1 MTRRSSPAS
10 ARISRRDMLKLMVGV
25 GASCACRRPLA
36 QATRTQFNRTIPSS
50 GETIPAIGL
59 GTSQTFDVGPAPKD
73 RSKVKEVLRLFVE
86 HGGTMIDSSPMY
98 GRAEGVVGD
107 LSEELGIQDELFLAT
122 KVWTRGRR
130 AGIQQME
137 ESMRLL
143 KTEQIDLMQVHNL
156 VDTQTH
162 LKTLQEWKAQERIRY
177 IGITHY
183 RVDAFDALEKV
194 IKQNNLDYVQLNYSI
209 VTREAEQRL
218 LPLCADRGVAVL
230 VNRPFEDGDLFRL
243 VGGEKLP
250 AWAAEVDCQSW
261 AQFFLKFILS
271 HPAVTNV
278 IPATSKPKHLIDNMQ
293 AGFGRLPDTRMRE
306 KMAKFMR

>member
-1 MTRRSSPAS
+1 
-10 ARISRRDMLKLMVGV
+10 MLKLMLGV
-25 GASCACRRPLA
+25 GTSFACRSTLA
-36 QATRTQFNRTIPSS
+36 QVTRTQFERTIPSS
-50 GETIPAIGL
+50 GETIPVIGL
-59 GTSQTFDVGPAPKD
+59 GTSQTFDVGPAAAD

-86 HGGTMIDSSPMY
+86 YGGTMIDTSPMY
-98 GRAEGVVGD
+98 GRAERVVGD
-107 LSEELGIQDELFLAT
+107 LSEELGNQDDLFLAT
-122 KVWTRGRR
+122 KVWTRGRNE
-130 AGIQQME
+130 GIQQME

-143 KTEQIDLMQVHNL
+143 KTNQIDLMQVHNL

-162 LKTLQEWKAQERIRY
+162 LKTLQDWKAQKRVRY
-177 IGITHY
+177 VGITHY

-194 IKQNNLDYVQLNYSI
+194 IKQNKLDYVQLNYSI

-243 VGGEKLP
+243 MRGEQLP
-250 AWAAEVDCQSW
+250 AWASEFDCQSW

-278 IPATSKPKHLIDNMQ
+278 IPATSKPKHLADNMQ
-293 AGFGRLPDTRMRE
+293 AGFGRLPDARMRE
-306 KMAKFMR
+306 KMAKFML

>member
-1 MTRRSSPAS
+1 MTRRSIPVS
-10 ARISRRDMLKLMVGV
+10 AQTSRRDMLKLMLGV
-25 GASCACRRPLA
+25 GTSFACRSTLA
-36 QATRTQFNRTIPSS
+36 QVTRTQFERTIPSS
-50 GETIPAIGL
+50 GETIPVIGL
-59 GTSQTFDVGPAPKD
+59 GTSQTFDVGPAAAD

-86 HGGTMIDSSPMY
+86 YGGTMIDTSPMY
-98 GRAEGVVGD
+98 GRAERVVGD
-107 LSEELGIQDELFLAT
+107 LSEELGNQDDLFLAT
-122 KVWTRGRR
+122 KVWTRGRNE
-130 AGIQQME
+130 GIQQME

-143 KTEQIDLMQVHNL
+143 KTNQIDLMQVHNL

-162 LKTLQEWKAQERIRY
+162 LKTLQDWKAQKRVRY
-177 IGITHY
+177 VGITHY

-194 IKQNNLDYVQLNYSI
+194 IKQNKLDYVQLNYSI

-243 VGGEKLP
+243 MRGEQLP
-250 AWAAEVDCQSW
+250 AWASEFDCQSW

-278 IPATSKPKHLIDNMQ
+278 IPATSKPKHLADNMQ
-293 AGFGRLPDTRMRE
+293 AGFGRLPDARMRE
-306 KMAKFMR
+306 KMAKFML